1 MKSYAICDAELNKK
15 TAIGYLF
22 YYEKARQFIIEL
34 CEDLDEWD
42 APILFQGLVKEGIY
56 TVPKD
61 ISLLWVKE
69 RVIPSGRQNIG
80 AILKNHKLK
89 EYSEMALLQLSKGRC
104 AQDYC
109 FIEEV
114 SEDEIPVEIQKR
126 TMDNVSDCFPTI
138 DGQIICMFRD
148 GTTRKIELSKL
159 GNKYDDISYVLRNT
173 ELRNSVK
180 VGVGGYSITFND
192 SIEIPAFDLKK
203 VGVLLPLTSED
214 FTRYVRRT
222 VVDTT
227 NACDM
232 LGCSRQNLA
241 YLVKEGRM
249 TPIMSGTKE
258 NLYARCDIERLMGE

>member
-1 MKSYAICDAELNKK
+1 MKNYAIYDEGLDRK
-15 TAIGYLF
+15 TAVGYLF
-22 YYEKARQFIIEL
+22 YYEKAQQFIIEL
-34 CEDLDEWD
+34 CRDLDEWD

-89 EYSEMALLQLSKGRC
+89 EYSEMALLQLSRGRC
-104 AQDYC
+104 SQDSCY
-109 FIEEV
+109 IEEV
-114 SEDEIPVEIQKR
+114 SEDGIPTEIQNR
-126 TMDNVSDCFPTI
+126 TMKNVLDCFPTA

-148 GTTRKIELSKL
+148 NRVRKIELSQL
-159 GNKYDDISYVLRNT
+159 ENKYEDISYVLRNE
-173 ELRNSVK
+173 ELRNCVK

-192 SIEIPAFDLKK
+192 SIEISALDLRKA
-203 VGVLLPLTSED
+203 GVLLPLTAED
-214 FTRYVRRT
+214 FSGYVRRT
-222 VVDTT
+222 VIDTT
-227 NACDM
+227 KACEM

-241 YLVKEGRM
+241 YLIKGGRIA
-249 TPIMSGTKE
+249 PIILGTKE